1 MEEVEIPRGGSGG
14 IGAAGGC
21 LLPLLLSLLL
31 LLLLLVALCMSPW
44 PRGREEVAGSGVRNS
59 SSGRERWSFMPTST
73 WCCSDKSGEGSPAST
88 TRVGSWSC
96 GSSWRS
102 VEMAAASCILSW
114 RNQARERGVL
124 G

>member
-1 MEEVEIPRGGSGG
+1 MTRKIRKTKRRWLWRKARQVRGEEGPRVEEEVEIPRGGSGG

-44 PRGREEVAGSGVRNS
+44 PRGREEVAGSGVRNG

-73 WCCSDKSGEGSPAST
+73 WCCSDKSGEGGPAST
-88 TRVGSWSC
+88 TRVGS
-96 GSSWRS
+96 
-102 VEMAAASCILSW
+102 
-114 RNQARERGVL
+114 
-124 G
+124 